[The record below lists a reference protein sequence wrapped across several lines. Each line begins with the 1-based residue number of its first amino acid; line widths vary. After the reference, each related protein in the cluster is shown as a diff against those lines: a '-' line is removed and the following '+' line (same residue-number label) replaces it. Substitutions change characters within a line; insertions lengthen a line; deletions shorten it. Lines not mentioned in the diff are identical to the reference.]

1 MFLVMSVCHSVCP
14 WRRLM
19 WLVPVMPLVITYHTQ
34 DVFKFGD
41 PLWPLPCPHR
51 DCPPT
56 LVLHKDLYKLVQYV
70 ALQAGS
76 WHLTKGPSCCAR
88 GFLCDNKHIQVTKLL
103 PVGFEVTIHGLWI
116 QCFPYPNTSHAH
128 FTNVIYFVSKW
139 NGFIRFNVN
148 CYTFEAHR
156 LRQLHFFAKADG
168 FYGNKEICVVTS
180 TVT

>member
-1 MFLVMSVCHSVCP
+1 MCSNLGTPF
-14 WRRLM
+14 
-19 WLVPVMPLVITYHTQ
+19 
-34 DVFKFGD
+34 D
-41 PLWPLPCPHR
+41 PFPAHIETAPYPGPAQR
-51 DCPPT
+51 P
-56 LVLHKDLYKLVQYV
+56 YKLVQYV

-116 QCFPYPNTSHAH
+116 KCFPYPNTSHAH

-156 LRQLHFFAKADG
+156 LRQLHFFDASRWILWQIGDLCSD
-168 FYGNKEICVVTS
+168 FYCDLDLNSEVNFWSSLVSGSLSKCF
-180 TVT
+180 